1 MAAPIHPTTLM
12 SSLVPAPV
20 LRFPRKSLGVA
31 CERSLAVLPADP
43 TGSCSKAT
51 HRLRSTHLA
60 VRSTLGNTDL
70 GTRPLQVLEAESGQW
85 WRDSCVQ
92 YNLKVGRLGCEQ
104 ACPLGLTDPTLH
116 GDKSHVSEGQAGLD
130 EEHHVLGSK
139 RNTIQD
145 FLLNLRKVQKW
156 AQTGQSMMPQ
166 RTVFSA

>member
-92 YNLKVGRLGCEQ
+92 YNLEVGRLGCEQ
-104 ACPLGLTDPTLH
+104 ACPLSLQTPHSMGTSPTYQRDKRGWTRSTMCWGLRETL
-116 GDKSHVSEGQAGLD
+116 SSTSCL
-130 EEHHVLGSK
+130 
-139 RNTIQD
+139 T
-145 FLLNLRKVQKW
+145 
-156 AQTGQSMMPQ
+156 
-166 RTVFSA
+166 